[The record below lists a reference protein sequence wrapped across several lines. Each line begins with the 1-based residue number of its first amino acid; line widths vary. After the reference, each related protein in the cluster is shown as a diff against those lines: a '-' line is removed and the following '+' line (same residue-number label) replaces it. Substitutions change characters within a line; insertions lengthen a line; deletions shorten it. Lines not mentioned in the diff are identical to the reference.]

1 MNKHIL
7 NLMMYSTKHKTNW
20 LSVGNFI
27 LLMTGVLLVFSSCT
41 RRIRAKAPEE
51 KYLQTVPLTALST
64 LSLPISIP
72 IPALQQSVNQQVKGN
87 LYSLNNLSY
96 TGVERFSM
104 KVWKQAPI
112 LIKGK
117 QGNKFELTVPLRTWL
132 KGGIDTR
139 VLGLKIRKS
148 TSTNLGMRIRFSTQ
162 IALDRHW
169 QVHTKTSILGYRW
182 TKAPAVY
189 LGPIKIPLSFLANK
203 LIDSQLKYIG
213 KRLDTEIKKQVRLK
227 QMLSKVWLEVQ
238 APFLVS
244 EEYKTWVRLEPKAL
258 MMTPINTN
266 NQTLSTVVGMRG
278 YAAAFTGDKPSAG
291 QQKLPDLTIKK
302 TIKNE
307 FKVYLQSRISKN
319 YALDMAKKQFLNK
332 TFRNGKRKVKVVGLN
347 LYGSGK
353 KLVIQAKLEGSL
365 KGTVYLSGTP
375 TYDPKQKNIVI
386 NDLDFSL
393 DTRNKLAKLANW
405 LFHRKIIRKI
415 KEAIQMPM
423 KAKLDETRKE
433 AQKMLKNYQ
442 VSKGI
447 HLRGKLDDL
456 HVDKVVIMPNSI
468 VAWVLASGKVSLL
481 VKGF

>member
-1 MNKHIL
+1 
-7 NLMMYSTKHKTNW
+7 MMYST
-20 LSVGNFI
+20 LSKPNTLSLGY
-27 LLMTGVLLVFSSCT
+27 LLVCITSLLLVFTSCA

-51 KYLQTVPLTALST
+51 KYLKVEPPAALST
-64 LSLPISIP
+64 LSLPIDIP
-72 IPALQQSVNQQVKGN
+72 IPALQQSINQQVKGD

-112 LIKGK
+112 LIRGR

-132 KGGIDTR
+132 KGGVDTR

-148 TSTNLGMRIRFSTQ
+148 TSTNLGMRIKLLTQ

-169 QVHTKTSILGYRW
+169 QVHTKTRILSYQW
-182 TKAPAVY
+182 TEAPAVY
-189 LGPIKIPLSFLANK
+189 LGPIKIPLGFLANK
-203 LIDSQLKYIG
+203 LIDSQLDYIS
-213 KRLDTEIKKQVRLK
+213 KTLDREIKKQVRLK
-227 QMLSKVWLEVQ
+227 QILGSVWQEVQ

-244 EEYKTWVRLEPKAL
+244 EEYKTWIRLEPKSL

-266 NQTLSTVVGMRG
+266 NQTLSTMVGVRG
-278 YAAAFTGDKPSAG
+278 YVAAFTGEKPASG

-307 FKVYLQSRISKN
+307 FKVYLQSRISKS
-319 YALDMAKKQFLNK
+319 YALDMAKKQFLNQ
-332 TFRNGKRKVKVVGLN
+332 TFSSGKRKVKVVGLN

-353 KLVIQAKLEGSL
+353 KLVIQAQLKGSL
-365 KGTVYLSGTP
+365 NGTVYLSGTP

-393 DTRNKLAKLANW
+393 DTRNKLAKMANW

-433 AQKMLKNYQ
+433 AQKMLNNYQ
-442 VSKGI
+442 VSQGI
-447 HLRGKLDDL
+447 SLKGKLEDL
-456 HVDKVVIMPNSI
+456 HVEKVLVMPNSI